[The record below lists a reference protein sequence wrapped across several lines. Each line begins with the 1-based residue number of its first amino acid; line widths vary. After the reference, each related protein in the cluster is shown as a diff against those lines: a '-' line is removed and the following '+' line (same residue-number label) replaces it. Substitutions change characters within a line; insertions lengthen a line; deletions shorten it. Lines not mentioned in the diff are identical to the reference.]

1 MKIRFLI
8 LAAAVLLV
16 LGQGTAAAS
25 LADYVAEALTHNHE
39 LAAARAASQAA
50 TASVRKAGVLPD
62 PMLGVEYYLQSVET
76 RTGPQE
82 AAISLNQRLPWP
94 GKLSLQKEEVSRQS
108 AVARSR
114 LREVE
119 LKVVRQVKEVYL
131 EYALNKETLRI
142 TEEGLEL
149 LRYFEAVALT
159 RYSAGTLDYAAL
171 LKIQVE
177 LARLEERH
185 RSLTDVNEPLRGR
198 LNALL
203 GASRDRAR
211 PLPERLPVIVLAM
224 APEDLHD
231 LARRHSP
238 RLAGAEQAV
247 AKARTGRE
255 LAEKD
260 FYPDLTFSLKTI
272 ITGEA
277 EYGDPPD
284 SGRDPV
290 IAGLSITLPLFR
302 DRRHGAVAAKE
313 EGIRQARHQ
322 KSQEQ
327 RTLDA
332 ALDQGLYR
340 YRDAQRRRILYEQSV
355 LPKVRQELEVG
366 LQGFQDGRQGVFD
379 LLNAEKNLLEFE
391 LNQRRAVAEQAL
403 EVARLEE
410 LVGATLA
417 AWQETAATP
426 SPQEKKVVKENVHPQ
441 GGVDHE

>member
-1 MKIRFLI
+1 MKIRLLI
-8 LAAAVLLV
+8 ATAVLLV

-25 LADYVAEALTHNHE
+25 LADYVAEALAHNNE
-39 LAAARAASQAA
+39 LAAARALAQAA
-50 TASVRKAGVLPD
+50 TAGVRQAGVLPD
-62 PMLGVEYYLQSVET
+62 PVLGVEYALQPVET

-94 GKLSLQKEEVSRQS
+94 GKLSLQKEEVRRQS
-108 AVARSR
+108 ELARSR
-114 LREVE
+114 LRQVE
-119 LKVVRQVKEVYL
+119 LKVVRLVKEVYL
-131 EYALNKETLRI
+131 EYALNNETLRI

-149 LRYFEAVALT
+149 LRYFEAVALS
-159 RYSAGTLDYAAL
+159 RYSAGRLDYAAL

-177 LARLEERH
+177 LARLEERQ
-185 RSLTDVNEPLRGR
+185 RSLIDQNEPLRGR

-211 PLPERLPVIVLAM
+211 ALPERLPVIALAL
-224 APEDLHD
+224 APGGLYD
-231 LARRHSP
+231 LARQHSP
-238 RLAGAEQAV
+238 TLAGAEQAV
-247 AKARTGRE
+247 AKAKAGLA

-260 FYPDLTFSLKTI
+260 FYPDLAFNLKTI

-284 SGRDPV
+284 SGRNPV

-302 DRRHGAVAAKE
+302 DRRHGAVAAKQ
-313 EGIRQARHQ
+313 EGIRQARDQ

-327 RTLDA
+327 RNLDA
-332 ALDQGLYR
+332 AIDQGLYR
-340 YRDAQRRRILYEQSV
+340 YRDAQHRQLLYEQSV

-366 LQGFQDGRQGVFD
+366 LQGFQDGRQSVFD
-379 LLNAEKNLLEFE
+379 LLATEKNLLEFE
-391 LNQRRAVAEQAL
+391 LNQRRALADQAL

-417 AWQETAATP
+417 AWQETATISPPPAEVAAATTHP
-426 SPQEKKVVKENVHPQ
+426 SPRSQP
-441 GGVDHE
+441 